1 MNTLCSKCV
10 LDTTVPE
17 LTFDQNGECQYCK
30 VYDELDK
37 LYPLNE
43 EGAGKLRALVERIKR
58 SGANKEYD
66 CVLGVSG
73 GTDSTYTLY
82 QCVQLGLRP
91 LAVHFDNGW
100 NTKLAVKNIKKTCA
114 HLDVDLVTYVVDW
127 EEFKDL
133 QISFLKA
140 STPDAEIP
148 TDIGIHAT
156 LIRIADEEGL
166 KYVLNGHSF
175 RTEGVSPI
183 GWTYMDGKYIKAVQK
198 KFGSFKLNSF
208 PNYTITDLIRHNF
221 IKRIKVVPILN
232 YFDYDKASA
241 KKLLL
246 NELDWEYSG
255 GHHHESVYTKF
266 FQSYLLPQKFKI
278 DKRKTEYSAMI
289 LSGHISREE
298 ALKELENNAYPYDQ
312 EVVDYTIN
320 KLGLSAEEF
329 EKILDSPVKGF
340 KDYPTY
346 YPLIKAMKIPIK
358 IACDLNILPK
368 LLYSKFLQT

>member
-1 MNTLCSKCV
+1 M
-10 LDTTVPE
+10 
-17 LTFDQNGECQYCK
+17 
-30 VYDELDK
+30 
-37 LYPLNE
+37 
-43 EGAGKLRALVERIKR
+43 
-58 SGANKEYD
+58 
-66 CVLGVSG
+66 
-73 GTDSTYTLY
+73 
-82 QCVQLGLRP
+82 
-91 LAVHFDNGW
+91 
-100 NTKLAVKNIKKTCA
+100 
-114 HLDVDLVTYVVDW
+114 
-127 EEFKDL
+127 
-133 QISFLKA
+133 
-140 STPDAEIP
+140 
-148 TDIGIHAT
+148 IH
-156 LIRIADEEGL
+156 
-166 KYVLNGHSF
+166 
-175 RTEGVSPI
+175 
-183 GWTYMDGKYIKAVQK
+183 
-198 KFGSFKLNSF
+198 
-208 PNYTITDLIRHNF
+208 HNF

-232 YFDYDKASA
+232 YFDYDKTSA

>member
-82 QCVQLGLRP
+82 QCIQLGLRP

-100 NTKLAVKNIKKTCA
+100 NTKLAVKNIKKTCEK
-114 HLDVDLVTYVVDW
+114 LDVDLVTYVVDW

-156 LIRIADEEGL
+156 LIGIAAKEGL
-166 KYVLNGHSF
+166 KYVLMGTLSEQKEFLPLAGPTWMGNIYVQF
-175 RTEGVSPI
+175 RRSLARLSL
-183 GWTYMDGKYIKAVQK
+183 KRFQ
-198 KFGSFKLNSF
+198 
-208 PNYTITDLIRHNF
+208 TIPSQI
-221 IKRIKVVPILN
+221 
-232 YFDYDKASA
+232 
-241 KKLLL
+241 
-246 NELDWEYSG
+246 
-255 GHHHESVYTKF
+255 
-266 FQSYLLPQKFKI
+266 
-278 DKRKTEYSAMI
+278 
-289 LSGHISREE
+289 
-298 ALKELENNAYPYDQ
+298 
-312 EVVDYTIN
+312 
-320 KLGLSAEEF
+320 
-329 EKILDSPVKGF
+329 
-340 KDYPTY
+340 
-346 YPLIKAMKIPIK
+346 
-358 IACDLNILPK
+358 
-368 LLYSKFLQT
+368 